1 MANPTT
7 NFGWVMPT
15 SASLVTNLPA
25 DFNTFGQAV
34 DTSMAQLKGGTT
46 GQILSKTSAT
56 DMDFTWITN
65 DVGDITAVTAGTGL
79 SGGGTS
85 GAVSLA
91 IDTAVTVDKTTAQ
104 TLTNKTLTSP
114 ALTTP
119 TISTA
124 TTNGDLLYGTG
135 SGALARLG
143 IGSTSDVLTV
153 SGGVPTWAAPAGG
166 GGMTLMSTTTL
177 SGASTTISVAANSYK
192 QLQLVIRGLDCTA
205 DNDVF
210 LQINGITTSIYVP
223 ANIGSNNGSA
233 YTYYTKT
240 NGVYLNLPGVDGLGT
255 GNKNNGTII
264 FYDCNSTNGKV
275 INCNFYSE
283 TTSGGRLNINN
294 ATVGVTDTAVISSIV
309 IKVASGSFDGGSAL
323 LYGVS

>member
-1 MANPTT
+1 
-7 NFGWVMPT
+7 MPQAT
-15 SASLVTNLPA
+15 DLVTDLPA
-25 DFNTFGQAV
+25 DFEVFGQAV
-34 DTSMAQLKGGTT
+34 ATSMADLLGGTS
-46 GQILSKTSAT
+46 GQILAKNSNT
-56 DMDFTWITN
+56 DMDFVWIAN
-65 DVGDITAVTAGTGL
+65 DQGDITGITAGTGITV
-79 SGGGTS
+79 TS
-85 GAVSLA
+85 PTGPVPTVA
-91 IDTAVTVDKTTAQ
+91 IDTTVTVDKTTAQ

-166 GGMTLMSTTTL
+166 GGMTLISTTTA

-192 QLQLVIRGLDCTA
+192 QLQLVIRGLDCTI

-283 TTSGGRLNINN
+283 TTSGGRLNITN

>member
-15 SASLVTNLPA
+15 SSSLVTNLPA

-34 DTSMAQLKGGTT
+34 DTSMAELKGGTT

-85 GAVSLA
+85 GVVSLA

-192 QLQLVIRGLDCTA
+192 QLQLVVRGLDCTN

-283 TTSGGRLNINN
+283 TTSGGRLNITN

>member
-1 MANPTT
+1 
-7 NFGWVMPT
+7 MPT

>member
-1 MANPTT
+1 
-7 NFGWVMPT
+7 MPT
-15 SASLVTNLPA
+15 SSSLVTNLPA

-34 DTSMAQLKGGTT
+34 DTSMAELKGGTT

-192 QLQLVIRGLDCTA
+192 QLQLVVRGLDCTN
-205 DNDVF
+205 DSDVF

-283 TTSGGRLNINN
+283 TTSGGRLNITN

>member
-1 MANPTT
+1 M
-7 NFGWVMPT
+7 
-15 SASLVTNLPA
+15 
-25 DFNTFGQAV
+25 
-34 DTSMAQLKGGTT
+34 
-46 GQILSKTSAT
+46 
-56 DMDFTWITN
+56 
-65 DVGDITAVTAGTGL
+65 
-79 SGGGTS
+79 
-85 GAVSLA
+85 
-91 IDTAVTVDKTTAQ
+91 TVDKTTAQ

-192 QLQLVIRGLDCTA
+192 QLQLVVRGLDCTN

-283 TTSGGRLNINN
+283 TTSGGRLNITN